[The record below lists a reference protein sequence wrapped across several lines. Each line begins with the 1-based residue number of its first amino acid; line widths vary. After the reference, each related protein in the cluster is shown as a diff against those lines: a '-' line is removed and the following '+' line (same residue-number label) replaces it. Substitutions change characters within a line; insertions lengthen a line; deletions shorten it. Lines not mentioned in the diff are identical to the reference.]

1 MTYGYEGTTALGASD
16 QIRPCCRSTLPSKPT
31 TMPMLSLAKSTPRT
45 FGSGT
50 ILARPLFPRAI
61 ISLRV
66 PVAVF
71 SNRYSR
77 FIPRQIPLL
86 EVHSMT
92 RGVSGTGTSFTSAN
106 TWPSQ
111 LSRYSLRF
119 TATHSCESDG
129 LQQNV
134 EAPRSLDANRS
145 RPVFSLLSRC
155 GSVLSVKV
163 PSLNDNSI
171 SNSALRRV
179 GVGCCCCCSDGL
191 EPSNITAIFVIGFA
205 FLSGTIRRMSRS

>member
-1 MTYGYEGTTALGASD
+1 MFPSTSTPGSETQWFSAVLPTSTQLDSSPMTYGYEGTTALGASD

-92 RGVSGTGTSFTSAN
+92 RGVSGTGTS
-106 TWPSQ
+106 
-111 LSRYSLRF
+111 
-119 TATHSCESDG
+119 
-129 LQQNV
+129 
-134 EAPRSLDANRS
+134 
-145 RPVFSLLSRC
+145 C
-155 GSVLSVKV
+155 GHGTRHC
-163 PSLNDNSI
+163 PAI
-171 SNSALRRV
+171 S
-179 GVGCCCCCSDGL
+179 
-191 EPSNITAIFVIGFA
+191 
-205 FLSGTIRRMSRS
+205 M